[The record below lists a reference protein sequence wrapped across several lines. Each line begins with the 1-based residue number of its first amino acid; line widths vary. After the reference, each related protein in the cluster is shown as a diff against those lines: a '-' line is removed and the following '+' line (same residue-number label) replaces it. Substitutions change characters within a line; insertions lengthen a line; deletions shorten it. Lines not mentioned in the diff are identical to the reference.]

1 MPATTQDYK
10 RSLSSLP
17 LCENL
22 RIRDLL
28 DNVGVQ
34 IDGSFVAGYELSGV
48 SSYYAGDETRNRTK
62 SALEALVRSL
72 SEQSMRMQ
80 IRREIS
86 EGTGNLITRYKQE
99 QRSSNAI
106 LQALERARVDQWRR
120 KETVGFA

>member
-1 MPATTQDYK
+1 VPATTQEYK
-10 RSLSSLP
+10 RSLCAPP
-17 LCENL
+17 LCESL

-28 DNVGVQ
+28 DNVAVQ

-48 SSYYAGDETRNRTK
+48 SSYYAGDQARNRTK